1 MRFTSLLAGLGLA
14 LSIHAPARAEI
25 FDMDGQFP
33 APFRDVSLARS
44 IGIDRIGGRDG
55 MALSL
60 AIEQQLGRRGPD
72 GRPHFDLIAL
82 SRGGPD
88 ADAIVSGMADASMWR
103 VWRPKVHSVVFEAS
117 ARVDWTSSVGA

>member
-72 GRPHFDLIAL
+72 GRLGA
-82 SRGGPD
+82 
-88 ADAIVSGMADASMWR
+88 
-103 VWRPKVHSVVFEAS
+103 HSS
-117 ARVDWTSSVGA
+117 ARCEGCRPPRATRA